1 MRKVIYSEWIVR
13 DDDGR
18 RFSELEEQGE
28 AIFHQFG
35 FDYVDKHRKE
45 LMAEYNSGERFLKI
59 YSVSNQLLNE
69 FIDYAAEKGIDKDEH
84 GLKESADLIKNRLKA
99 TIGRNLFGDEVFYPI
114 VNTTDITITK
124 AIESFR

>member
-1 MRKVIYSEWIVR
+1 MPDLFVPIDTVGASEYFGQLNYR
-13 DDDGR
+13 GM
-18 RFSELEEQGE
+18 FY
-28 AIFHQFG
+28 QFG

-59 YSVSNQLLNE
+59 YSVSNQLLSE
-69 FIDYAAEKGIDKDEH
+69 FADYAEIKGITMDEA
-84 GLKESADLIKNRLKA
+84 GMLESKELIKNRLKA